1 MNLESAISEIR
12 SGFKRMSALYGEPVF
27 DEWVLVALA
36 DESGSVQR
44 YEGPRATQFLAS
56 FARDIAVL
64 RAELAKEDL
73 DVGGFT
79 VGAATHGHSYD
90 AAMRVGPAAY
100 LLGNHT
106 ARSMEE
112 IRARPQWLKAQ
123 AAWFGLGERLR
134 ADPLV

>member
-1 MNLESAISEIR
+1 MNLESAVSEIR

-36 DESGSVQR
+36 DGSGSIQR
-44 YEGPRATQFLAS
+44 YEGPRSTQFLAS
-56 FARDIAVL
+56 FAQDVATL
-64 RAELAKEDL
+64 RAELAKQDL

-79 VGAATHGHSYD
+79 FGTGTHGHTYD
-90 AAMRVGPAAY
+90 AAMRIGPAGY

-123 AAWFGLGERLR
+123 AAWFALGEKFRE
-134 ADPLV
+134 DPLV